1 MAKKKKK
8 YAVPTG
14 PKKGA
19 GGSRGI
25 SKLKGQKAAAQTAV
39 AADGDGLFAAPGTH
53 VAKKRKAA
61 PEDPGLED
69 ADQYMQPARKKKK
82 KEQQQQVAPLSADST
97 AETEQCTHK
106 YIADAAQP
114 QQLQGQQ
121 RKQKWWQPKQ
131 PLKQKQKQKRK
142 KALAQQLQ
150 LRAQKRNGQGALQ
163 PNKAAIAVAG
173 GQLSWCVA
181 GYPMPGAPGAVTVT
195 QWHAM
200 AAAAPPAPSRALR
213 HLEAGKTFFCLDTN
227 ALVGGSSDVQQA
239 WAAIQAAGGGSVQLM
254 VPLKVVYEVKAGRNN
269 LVEGRTRQPFS
280 HASSLLNALM
290 GSHSCCRVQRDD
302 EVYRG
307 HPKRIANQ
315 KGDSAILDCLLY
327 FTSLNATVVLCTNDV
342 KFSEHAAQHNVRTIT
357 HSELPL
363 AVAGALWGSRA
374 APDDAGPGVSPAALF
389 QAGVQAAMQPASQ
402 LMADMQRLT
411 NTQLLVSMQ
420 LTAMVEHLA
429 AAQQPRA
436 PEPLQALQA
445 PGPCLRLP
453 PAQPPPLMRLMP
465 PLWGQEPHLTYA
477 LHPSQQPQDPWGP
490 PITHGGSINA
500 LQIDGRSAP
509 WRCL

>member
-1 MAKKKKK
+1 MIAVGVQSSRKCGGGLAAGSAREMSWRVAVLPKTQTATAYRKTCVFQTLLAMAKKKKK

-82 KEQQQQVAPLSADST
+82 KEQQQPVAPLSADST

-150 LRAQKRNGQGALQ
+150 LRAQKRNGQGALE
-163 PNKAAIAVAG
+163 PNKAAVAVAG

-181 GYPMPGAPGAVTVT
+181 GYPMQGAPGAVTVT

-200 AAAAPPAPSRALR
+200 AGVGAASCK
-213 HLEAGKTFFCLDTN
+213 HE
-227 ALVGGSSDVQQA
+227 
-239 WAAIQAAGGGSVQLM
+239 
-254 VPLKVVYEVKAGRNN
+254 E
-269 LVEGRTRQPFS
+269 
-280 HASSLLNALM
+280 
-290 GSHSCCRVQRDD
+290 HSCIVHTGATDTCFF
-302 EVYRG
+302 EV
-307 HPKRIANQ
+307 HCDVA
-315 KGDSAILDCLLY
+315 CLL
-327 FTSLNATVVLCTNDV
+327 
-342 KFSEHAAQHNVRTIT
+342 I
-357 HSELPL
+357 
-363 AVAGALWGSRA
+363 
-374 APDDAGPGVSPAALF
+374 
-389 QAGVQAAMQPASQ
+389 
-402 LMADMQRLT
+402 
-411 NTQLLVSMQ
+411 
-420 LTAMVEHLA
+420 
-429 AAQQPRA
+429 
-436 PEPLQALQA
+436 
-445 PGPCLRLP
+445 
-453 PAQPPPLMRLMP
+453 
-465 PLWGQEPHLTYA
+465 
-477 LHPSQQPQDPWGP
+477 
-490 PITHGGSINA
+490 
-500 LQIDGRSAP
+500 
-509 WRCL
+509 